1 MASKANSGNPAT
13 EKRLTALVV
22 DGGRTCQA
30 VEKGL
35 LRHYGIETQVVD
47 NGKDAVD
54 LFASGTKF
62 DILMIDISLPGLSGL
77 EVLPMIVALCEIA
90 HLKRLIIG

>member
-1 MASKANSGNPAT
+1 MASKANSGNSAAG
-13 EKRLTALVV
+13 KRLTALVV

-35 LRHYGIETQVVD
+35 LRHYGIIETQVVD
-47 NGKDAVD
+47 NGKEAVD

-62 DILMIDISLPGLSGL
+62 DILMIDIYLPDISGL
-77 EVLPMIVALCEIA
+77 EVLQ
-90 HLKRLIIG
+90 